1 MLPFTLHPVGDCAL
15 LAGFT
20 QRIAPE
26 IGTAVAELNSRV
38 LAAKLPGVTETVP
51 AFASLL
57 VVYDPLVT
65 DYDTLAAAL
74 QVTLTVRTARRGR
87 GGLSRSPYATAA
99 ISAPTCP
106 LWQSTR
112 G

>member
-1 MLPFTLHPVGDCAL
+1 MLPFTVHPVGDCAL

-20 QRIAPE
+20 QRIAPK
-26 IGTAVAELNSRV
+26 IGTAVAALNSRV

-74 QVTLTVRTARRGR
+74 QGRGR
-87 GGLSRSPYATAA
+87 GGWSRSPYATAA

-112 G
+112 D

>member
-1 MLPFTLHPVGDCAL
+1 MLPFTVHPVGDCAL

-20 QRIAPE
+20 ERIAPE
-26 IGTAVAELNSRV
+26 IGAAVAALNSRV

-74 QVTLTVRTARRGR
+74 QGLSDADGR
-87 GGLSRSPYATAA
+87 GGWSRSPYATAA